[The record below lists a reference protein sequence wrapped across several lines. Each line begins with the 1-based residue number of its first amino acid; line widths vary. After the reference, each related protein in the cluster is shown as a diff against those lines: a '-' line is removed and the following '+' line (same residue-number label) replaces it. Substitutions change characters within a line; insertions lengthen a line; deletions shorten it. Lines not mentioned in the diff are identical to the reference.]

1 MKINR
6 LINQPRNEPN
16 DSDLWGQVD
25 IKINIT
31 VYTFLQVVVVEWLWN
46 GELKFL
52 LAMYL
57 IELFVE

>member
-1 MKINR
+1 MKINI
-6 LINQPRNEPN
+6 LINQPTNEPN
-16 DSDLWGQVD
+16 DSDLWDQVD
-25 IKINIT
+25 IKSNIT

-57 IELFVE
+57 IERFVE

>member
-6 LINQPRNEPN
+6 LINQPTNEPN

-57 IELFVE
+57 IERFVE

>member
-1 MKINR
+1 MKINI
-6 LINQPRNEPN
+6 LINQPTNEPN
-16 DSDLWGQVD
+16 DSDLWGQVN

-57 IELFVE
+57 IERFVE